1 MSAHDGRR
9 SHGTITDVPGVTV
22 GHWTSPAGDT
32 GCTVVLLPERT
43 VASGEVRGGA
53 PATREFALLDP
64 IRMVQHVN
72 AVVLSG
78 GSAFG
83 LATSD
88 GVMRYLAERDIG
100 FATAGGVVPIVVG
113 MGIYDLTAAAS
124 GVRPD
129 AAAGYAAAVA
139 ATSGAVPSGRVGGG
153 AGATY
158 RKWWGREGSR
168 PGGVG
173 MATVQDGDVLVSAL
187 VVVNA
192 LGDIDPGDGSLRDM
206 PPKRV
211 IAVGAGNEPE
221 FGANTTIGLVITNA
235 TLDKAQCQLMAQ
247 GGHDAF
253 ARTLVPSH
261 TAADGDALVAAAT
274 GTVDADPM
282 HVRVMATEAVTRAI
296 RSIL

>member
-1 MSAHDGRR
+1 MVSSDGVL
-9 SHGTITDVPGVTV
+9 TDVDGVTV

-32 GCTVVLLPERT
+32 GCTVVLMPEGT

-64 IRMVQHVN
+64 MRMVQHID

-83 LATSD
+83 LSTAD
-88 GVMRYLAERDIG
+88 GVMRFLAEAGRG

-113 MGIYDLTAAAS
+113 MCIYDLT
-124 GVRPD
+124 V
-129 AAAGYAAAVA
+129 
-139 ATSGAVPSGRVGGG
+139 ATSGTRPNAESGHSAALAATDGPVLAGRVGGG

-158 RKWWGREGSR
+158 RKWWGREGAR

-173 MATVQDGDVLVSAL
+173 MATVRDGDAVVSAL

-206 PPKRV
+206 PPHLT
-211 IAVGAGNEPE
+211 ISPDLDAEPV
-221 FGANTTIGLVITNA
+221 FGTNTTIGVVVTNA
-235 TLDKAQCQLMAQ
+235 KLDKIQCQLLAQ
-247 GGHDAF
+247 GGHDGF

-261 TAADGDALVAAAT
+261 TAADGDAIVAAAT
-274 GTVDADPM
+274 GSANGPAEADP
-282 HVRVMATEAVTRAI
+282 VQLRVMATESVTRAI
-296 RSIL
+296 RSLL